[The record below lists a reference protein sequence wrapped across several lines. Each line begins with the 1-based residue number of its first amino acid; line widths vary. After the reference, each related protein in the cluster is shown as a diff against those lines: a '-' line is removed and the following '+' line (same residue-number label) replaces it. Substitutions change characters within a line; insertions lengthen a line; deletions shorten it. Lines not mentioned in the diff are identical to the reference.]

1 MLHCITSSV
10 TADLDKEGNWMEIDD
25 NELHEALLGVILLLG
40 DLRAKGL
47 RHFLMKMKR
56 GYLWE
61 VRRIYWNVGS

>member
-1 MLHCITSSV
+1 
-10 TADLDKEGNWMEIDD
+10 MEIED
-25 NELHEALLGVILLLG
+25 NEFHEALLGVILLLG
-40 DLRAKGL
+40 DLRAKDL